1 MSSHHRVWSRFNF
14 QLSFAH
20 TPEHEHAPSRTRDA
34 VDWAIS
40 QGLLAT
46 PPPIDPCEALA
57 NQMSKALAQELDTHK
72 GHRYRVNHAVR
83 TTKDGK
89 PQSFWAI
96 MGFAP
101 HEHMEKAFAQR
112 REHIVGECAQ
122 LNTDVVVYNDMNE
135 GKVPEIQ
142 IILDFSEDVA
152 ERQQQ

>member
-1 MSSHHRVWSRFNF
+1 MTKTETLQAIFH
-14 QLSFAH
+14 LYE
-20 TPEHEHAPSRTRDA
+20 TEHEHAPSRTRDA

-96 MGFAP
+96 VGFAP

-112 REHIVGECAQ
+112 REHIVGECTQ